1 MMYTQNDIFVFY
13 EIINDIKPEKVLD
26 VGMFLKSVGSVS
38 RKIMDKKIDENI
50 WMKGVDFMPEVQF
63 PVFQQIYDE
72 IITIQSFL
80 KQSDNKEKYDL
91 GVFLKNRKADIEGEK
106 EKKIL
111 GKMSELCHFIL
122 INECEI
128 DKWCKKKIESVIT
141 VKVEDDEYYISVLK
155 R

>member
-26 VGMFLKSVGSVS
+26 VGMFLKGVGSVS

-80 KQSDNKEKYDL
+80 KQSDNKEKCDL
-91 GVFLKNRKADIEGEK
+91 GVFLKNREVDIEGKK

-111 GKMSELCHFIL
+111 EKMSGMCHYIL
-122 INECEI
+122 SNKYEI
-128 DKWCKKKIESVIT
+128 DKSCKKKIEDMIT
-141 VKVEDDEYYISVLK
+141 VRVEDDEYYISILK

>member
-26 VGMFLKSVGSVS
+26 VGMFLKGVGSVS

-63 PVFQQIYDE
+63 PFFQQIYDE

-80 KQSDNKEKYDL
+80 KQSDNKEMYDL

-106 EKKIL
+106 EKKTLEKMLGMCHYIL
-111 GKMSELCHFIL
+111 TNKCG
-122 INECEI
+122 I
-128 DKWCKKKIESVIT
+128 DKCCEKKIENIIT
-141 VKVEDDEYYISVLK
+141 VKVEDDEYYIFILK

>member
-26 VGMFLKSVGSVS
+26 VGMFLKCVGSVS
-38 RKIMDKKIDENI
+38 RKIMDKKIDENV

-91 GVFLKNRKADIEGEK
+91 GVLLKNRKVDIEGKK

-111 GKMSELCHFIL
+111 EKMSGMCHYIL
-122 INECEI
+122 SNKYEI
-128 DKWCKKKIESVIT
+128 DKCCKKKIEDMIT
-141 VKVEDDEYYISVLK
+141 VRVEDDEYYISILK

>member
-91 GVFLKNRKADIEGEK
+91 GVFLKKRKENT
-106 EKKIL
+106 
-111 GKMSELCHFIL
+111 GKNVRNMSLYF
-122 INECEI
+122 N
-128 DKWCKKKIESVIT
+128 K
-141 VKVEDDEYYISVLK
+141 
-155 R
+155 